1 MQHGFPKGLSC
12 QTNLIY
18 VFDKINYFLDK
29 GSAVDL
35 IYLEFR
41 KVFNLM
47 PPKPIKPMQNGLMK
61 FRKILGNLEGVPK
74 IKKRIII
81 SKSNRKATC
90 SSPPPPPQKK
100 NKQQTKQTNQFMLL
114 EEVKVN

>member
-47 PPKPIKPMQNGLMK
+47 PPKPM
-61 FRKILGNLEGVPK
+61 
-74 IKKRIII
+74 
-81 SKSNRKATC
+81 TH
-90 SSPPPPPQKK
+90 
-100 NKQQTKQTNQFMLL
+100 
-114 EEVKVN
+114 